1 MIYEFILI
9 HFDKRKKRNK
19 LSRIHLKMGGFAKV
33 CFGYK
38 VVTGNPMTTVLT
50 LKFSF
55 KMTDITFANKK
66 PINLTNKI

>member
-9 HFDKRKKRNK
+9 HLDKRKKRNK

-38 VVTGNPMTTVLT
+38 VVRRHFRAT
-50 LKFSF
+50 LC
-55 KMTDITFANKK
+55 NKSDNNNFD
-66 PINLTNKI
+66 NL

>member
-9 HFDKRKKRNK
+9 HLEKRNK

-38 VVTGNPMTTVLT
+38 VVSGKHSRPHNDKVLDNR
-50 LKFSF
+50 
-55 KMTDITFANKK
+55 MNK
-66 PINLTNKI
+66 

>member
-9 HFDKRKKRNK
+9 HLEKRKKRNK

-38 VVTGNPMTTVLT
+38 VVIANGRTTHN
-50 LKFSF
+50 LKI
-55 KMTDITFANKK
+55 KTDTK
-66 PINLTNKI
+66 

>member
-9 HFDKRKKRNK
+9 HLDKRKKRNK

-38 VVTGNPMTTVLT
+38 VVRRHCTEPQKPTHILEKRRKFGAIILT
-50 LKFSF
+50 KW
-55 KMTDITFANKK
+55 KY
-66 PINLTNKI
+66 

>member
-9 HFDKRKKRNK
+9 HLDKRKKRNK

-38 VVTGNPMTTVLT
+38 VVSGQAIKNVQT
-50 LKFSF
+50 
-55 KMTDITFANKK
+55 
-66 PINLTNKI
+66 

>member
-9 HFDKRKKRNK
+9 HLDKPKKRNK

-38 VVTGNPMTTVLT
+38 VVICYAMTTVQP
-50 LKFSF
+50 KQ
-55 KMTDITFANKK
+55 TDDNKT
-66 PINLTNKI
+66 TNENNFRL